1 MTGRWVVFDYGEV
14 LCSRTTALPV
24 LARRLNV
31 PEEDFRRAYWAHR
44 DAYDRGASDTDYWQA
59 VGDTV
64 GVDVDDATVTEL
76 TRIDI
81 HGWSRIEPSSVR
93 LLRTLSGA
101 GSPLALLS
109 NAPASFAS
117 FAGRQPWAQHF
128 RLRLF
133 SGELRMAKPDA
144 EIFELLLSR
153 LDCDPGECVFLDD
166 RETNVAAARAAG
178 LRAHIW
184 RGAEAARALL

>member
-1 MTGRWVVFDYGEV
+1 MNPRWVVFDYGEV
-14 LCSRTTALPV
+14 LCSRTRALPV

-64 GVDVDDATVTEL
+64 GVEVDPATVTDL

-81 HGWSRIEPSSVR
+81 QGWSRVEPNSVR
-93 LLRTLSGA
+93 LLETLTA
-101 GSPLALLS
+101 KGSPLALLS
-109 NAPASFAS
+109 NAPASFAR
-117 FAGRQPWAQHF
+117 FADRQPWAQYF

-133 SGELRMAKPDA
+133 SGDLRMAKPDA
-144 EIFELLLSR
+144 EIFELLVTK
-153 LDCDPGECVFLDD
+153 LDCHPSECVFLDD
-166 RETNVAAARAAG
+166 RQANVAAARAAG
-178 LRAHIW
+178 LRAHVW
-184 RGAEAARALL
+184 QGAEAAHELL